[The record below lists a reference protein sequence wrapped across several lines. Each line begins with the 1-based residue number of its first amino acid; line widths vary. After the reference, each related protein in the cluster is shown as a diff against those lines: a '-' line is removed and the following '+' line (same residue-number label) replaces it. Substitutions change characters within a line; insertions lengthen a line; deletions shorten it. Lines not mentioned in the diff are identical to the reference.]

1 MIPLLCKVLLLVQI
15 LGSGWSL
22 AQVVGSVDHAVQ
34 AESRSHSD
42 KSEVAGTAT
51 VERLIDEG
59 LLQQAREKLKH
70 ELATRGENH
79 KTLFLE
85 AKILFKEKK
94 FQESI
99 SKLDQAVVLDRS
111 DSEVFKLIASNAIL
125 LNRLD
130 LAEPNLKSAIRLA
143 PNDVMSHL
151 QLGMLYFVESRFA
164 LAESQLRQVVKLNPK
179 LMRAHVILGLA
190 LEEQSDE
197 EAAIRSYREAIELT
211 DRQSLKDESAYLRLG
226 KLFLAKS
233 RCHDSLPLLQ
243 RAVELN
249 PKSSEAAYLLGKN
262 LHDLGNEV
270 EAMSALNQSAMTDSS
285 NPAPHY
291 LLSRIYLKQGKAHE
305 AQKEIEIFQTL
316 SQTEKRA
323 EGGKAMS

>member
-1 MIPLLCKVLLLVQI
+1 MLWRRASYDSREARSEAHAGPCHS
-15 LGSGWSL
+15 GSGS
-22 AQVVGSVDHAVQ
+22 G
-34 AESRSHSD
+34 
-42 KSEVAGTAT
+42 GT
-51 VERLIDEG
+51 
-59 LLQQAREKLKH
+59 
-70 ELATRGENH
+70 
-79 KTLFLE
+79 
-85 AKILFKEKK
+85 
-94 FQESI
+94 
-99 SKLDQAVVLDRS
+99 
-111 DSEVFKLIASNAIL
+111 
-125 LNRLD
+125 
-130 LAEPNLKSAIRLA
+130 
-143 PNDVMSHL
+143 
-151 QLGMLYFVESRFA
+151 
-164 LAESQLRQVVKLNPK
+164 
-179 LMRAHVILGLA
+179 
-190 LEEQSDE
+190 SDE

-262 LHDLGNEV
+262 LHDLGNKV
-270 EAMSALNQSAMTDSS
+270 EAMSALNQSAVTDSR

-323 EGGKAMS
+323 EEKSDILTDSVSSMSSQRSLASQPESSANQKAGPDPGATAVARYHLGLSLFRAARMPEAAEAL